1 MNPTDTAN
9 PDHYHRVVDCQWAC
23 PAHTD
28 VPEYIRLIAQGRF
41 TDAYLLNR
49 ESNVFP
55 GILGR
60 VCDRPCEPACRRG
73 RVEDKPVAICR
84 LKRVAADLKGE
95 LTGRVPRGPFE
106 RNGKRIACVGAG
118 PASLTVAN
126 DLAPLGYEVVI
137 FERLQIPGGLMRSNI
152 PSFRLPQSV
161 LDEEIG
167 LILDLGVE
175 LRLGAPI
182 ASMRELL
189 EKQGFDAV
197 FVGSG
202 APKGKELELP
212 GRHATDRIHIGID
225 WLESVAFEHIKT
237 IGERVLIIGVGNTAM
252 DCCRSS
258 LRMGAKQVKVMARK
272 PRGFFKASEW
282 ELEDAEAES
291 VEIIVNRSPKQFV
304 ITQGKLTGML
314 FDKMEYELKD
324 GKITAERVVGEE
336 LIPCDDVILAIGQEN
351 AFPWIERNLG
361 IAFDKWSVP
370 TIDAKTFQSTHPQVF
385 FGGDA
390 AFGPK
395 NIIWAVEH
403 GHQAAISLHKFL
415 QGQPVAERPKPGM
428 KLESVKMGVHEW
440 AYSNDYAP
448 LERRLVP
455 HVSLKERFKK
465 LNIEVELGYNA
476 EVAAQEV
483 QRCLN
488 CDVQT
493 VFEAKLCIECDACI
507 DVCPTDCLT
516 ITHVGEEAEL
526 RTRLRAPARV
536 TDQPLV
542 VSGALPQTGRV
553 MVKDENLCVH
563 CGLCAERCP
572 TAAWDM
578 QKSTIHWPHAGDGE
592 TACRPKQRQSA

>member
-1 MNPTDTAN
+1 MTPTDTTN
-9 PDHYHRVVDCQWAC
+9 PEHYHRVVDCQWAC

-28 VPEYIRLIAQGRF
+28 VPEYIRLIAQGRH

-73 RVEDKPVAICR
+73 RVEEKPVAICR
-84 LKRVAADLKGE
+84 LKRVAADLKGD
-95 LTGRVPRGPFE
+95 LAGRVPRGPFE
-106 RNGKRIACVGAG
+106 RNGKRLACIGAG

-137 FERLQIPGGLMRSNI
+137 FERLGVPGGLMRSNI
-152 PSFRLPQSV
+152 PSFRLPASV
-161 LDEEIG
+161 IDEEIG
-167 LILDLGVE
+167 LILDMGVE
-175 LRLGAPI
+175 LRLNTPVTG
-182 ASMRELL
+182 MRDLL

-202 APKGKELELP
+202 APKGKELDLP
-212 GRHATDRIHIGID
+212 GRRDTDRIHIGID
-225 WLESVAFEHIKT
+225 WLESVAFEHIDK

-252 DCCRSS
+252 DCCRTS
-258 LRMGAKQVKVMARK
+258 LRLGAKSVKVMARK
-272 PRGFFKASEW
+272 PRGFFKASDW
-282 ELEDAEAES
+282 ELEDAEAEN
-291 VEIIVNRSPKQFV
+291 VEIVINRAPKRFV
-304 ITQGKLTGML
+304 VENGKLTGMI
-314 FDKMEYELKD
+314 FEQMEYELKD
-324 GKITAERVVGEE
+324 GRITAERVAGEE
-336 LIPCDDVILAIGQEN
+336 LVPCDDVILAIGQEN
-351 AFPWIERNLG
+351 AFPWIERDLG
-361 IAFDKWSVP
+361 IEFDKWSVP
-370 TIDAKTFQSTHPQVF
+370 KVDARTFQSTRAGVY
-385 FGGDA
+385 FGGDS

-403 GHQAAISLHKFL
+403 GHQAAISMHSYL
-415 QGQPVAERPKPGM
+415 QGHVAASRPVATV
-428 KLESVKMGVHEW
+428 KLSSVKMGMHEW
-440 AYSNDYAP
+440 AYSNDYAS

-465 LNIEVELGYNA
+465 VDIEVELGFKP
-476 EVAAQEV
+476 EQAAQEA

-507 DVCPTDCLT
+507 DVCPVDCLT
-516 ITHVGEEAEL
+516 ITAGGEEAEL
-526 RTRLRAPARV
+526 RTRLRAPAKV
-536 TDQPLV
+536 LTQPLY
-542 VSGALPQTGRV
+542 VSRALKQTGRV

-592 TACRPKQRQSA
+592 PACRTQRQIA